1 MNWQQIL
8 KIIEFGGRIGSSLLP
23 PPIGV
28 AVNVAVSAAQ
38 AVDDALNQ
46 FATLQNIPPEQL
58 RQTLL
63 DEIEKELAQTQQF
76 AADSRERIQNG

>member
-46 FATLQNIPPEQL
+46 FAALNNIPPEQL
-58 RQTLL
+58 RETLL
-63 DEIEKELAQTQQF
+63 AEIEKELATAKQF
-76 AADSRERIQNG
+76 ANESRERIQNG